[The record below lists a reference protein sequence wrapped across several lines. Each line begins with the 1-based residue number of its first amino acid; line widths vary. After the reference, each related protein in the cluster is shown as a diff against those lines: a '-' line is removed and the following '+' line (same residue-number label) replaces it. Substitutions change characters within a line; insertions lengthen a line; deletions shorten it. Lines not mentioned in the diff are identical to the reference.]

1 MAEFETLEIEDTCMA
16 LRPHAVCV
24 PSPAQSHVHSMLKL
38 AKLLHVNSFHI
49 TFIHSESNYNTII
62 KTYGVSSLKGL
73 DDFCFETVPDRLP
86 PDKSV
91 HQDIE
96 SLVNSAQTTRVI
108 PFRNLLIRLND
119 HPLSGVPPVSCIISD
134 SFCSYTLEV
143 AKEFNIPDFFYCP
156 ISACGYMGFI
166 HYKELIDRGITPLKS
181 ESDLSNGYLDTP
193 VEWIPGLKNIRMRDL
208 PSFIRTTDPDDT
220 YLNLL
225 KREGQK
231 AFEATAIIINT
242 FDELEDEVL
251 SAMASMLPPL
261 YTIGPLSLLY
271 NQFPV
276 SEATSII
283 GSSFLKED
291 EDCLEWL
298 DEKESGSVLYVNF
311 GSLVVVSNEQMIEF
325 AWGLANSK
333 HDFLWIIRPDLVKG
347 EAAVLPEEWLDKIKG
362 RGLLASWCPQERVL
376 SHPSVRGFLTH
387 SGWNSTMESMSAVK
401 PMICWPY
408 FADQQTNCRY
418 VCNEWGIGMELDS
431 EVKREQVEEL
441 IVELMDGEKG
451 KEIKKKVVEWKEKAR
466 RATQEGGSSFMNFK
480 RVVNDLLLCNN
491 KH

>member
-1 MAEFETLEIEDTCMA
+1 MA
-16 LRPHAVCV
+16 LRHHAVCV
-24 PSPAQSHVHSMLKL
+24 PSPAQSHINSMLKL
-38 AKLLHVNSFHI
+38 AKLLHFNGFHI
-49 TFIHSESNYNTII
+49 TFIHSVSNYNRII

-73 DDFCFETVPDRLP
+73 DDFCFETIPDRPP
-86 PDKSV
+86 PDKNAN
-91 HQDIE
+91 QDIE
-96 SLVNSAQTTRVI
+96 TLVNSFQTTRVI

-119 HPLSGVPPVSCIISD
+119 QCPLSGMPPVSCIISD
-134 SFCSYTLEV
+134 SFASYTLEV
-143 AKEFNIPDFFYCP
+143 AKELNIPDFFYCP
-156 ISACGYMGFI
+156 VSACGYMGFI

-193 VEWIPGLKNIRMRDL
+193 VEWIPGLNNIRLRDL
-208 PSFIRTTDPDDT
+208 PSFIRTTDPADIF
-220 YLNLL
+220 LNMV

-251 SAMASMLPPL
+251 IAMASMLPPL
-261 YTIGPLSLLY
+261 YTVGPLSLLY

-276 SEATSII
+276 SEAMSIE
-283 GSSFLKED
+283 SSFLKED

-298 DEKESGSVLYVNF
+298 DKKEPGSVLYVSF
-311 GSLVVVSNEQMIEF
+311 GSLAIVSNEQMIEF

-333 HDFLWIIRPDLVKG
+333 HDFLWITRPDLVKG
-347 EAAVLPEEWLDKIKG
+347 EATELPEEWLDEIKG
-362 RGLLASWCPQERVL
+362 RGWLASWCPQERVL
-376 SHPSVRGFLTH
+376 SHPSVSGFLTH
-387 SGWNSTMESMSAVK
+387 SGWNSTMESLSAGK

-418 VCNEWGIGMELDS
+418 VCNEWGIGIELDS
-431 EVKREQVEEL
+431 EVKRGQVEEL
-441 IVELMDGEKG
+441 IVELMDGKKG
-451 KEIKKKVVEWKEKAR
+451 KEMKKKVVEWKEKAV

-480 RVVNDLLLCNN
+480 RVVNDLLLSNY